1 MNMTSRQGT
10 LKLCGVLLNPILILI
25 STPLSLADAVRIW
38 LMGPVNADA
47 NLVLVA
53 SKKLFV
59 IALAK
64 TLKSQVRSAFRNFSH
79 IIGSHSK
86 IEATLLDLCLWVFHS
101 GSQPCHLLFGNHI
114 HLLGHTGSVQSDSRD
129 LKCFSP
135 FSVFLYNVF
144 SQTMIIWNMP
154 ILETGTVYFNDLQF
168 FLNVIFWVLPS
179 CTVHNPLFVASIAL
193 VECNF

>member
-1 MNMTSRQGT
+1 
-10 LKLCGVLLNPILILI
+10 
-25 STPLSLADAVRIW
+25 
-38 LMGPVNADA
+38 MGPVNADA

-64 TLKSQVRSAFRNFSH
+64 TLKSQVRSAFRKFSH

-154 ILETGTVYFNDLQF
+154 ILETGTVYFNDFQF
-168 FLNVIFWVLPS
+168 FLNVIFLGFCRAVPYIIHFLLP
-179 CTVHNPLFVASIAL
+179 AL
-193 VECNF
+193 S